1 MASSQPRLPIL
12 PPESADAVQLLPAEA
27 HLALLK
33 AKQAKHGQLYREHHT
48 WELLNCDLIEC
59 DFPGGLAYLP
69 RENSKQPEPY
79 YPASAADV
87 ELTPAETTAALAA
100 GQQLKWGELKFAYY
114 AATATQAGRSQVKQ
128 VATFEQVRTW
138 ALRTAQQVADRRK
151 PSFQF
156 VVDEH
161 NRRLFELLCYYHAG
175 DKQFEILGEAWGFGS
190 LSLEKGNAI
199 FGGVGRG
206 KTITQEVFRHSPSR
220 PYGLVSAR
228 QVSDVFTEDMI
239 ASDGKRPIVSPRQK
253 LYRGTGDTRA
263 LCFDDVAREETKH
276 QYMGNWVYPMQ
287 RVILDRYDAVQR
299 GHLPLWATHLTSNN
313 PLEPADAVP
322 GMPSLT
328 ELYGEPAI
336 DRLYEMC
343 NILTLGGPSRRG

>member
-1 MASSQPRLPIL
+1 
-12 PPESADAVQLLPAEA
+12 VQLLPAEA
-27 HLALLK
+27 HLALEK
-33 AKQAKHGQLYREHHT
+33 AKKAKHGQLYRAHHS
-48 WELLNCDLIEC
+48 WQLLNCDLVESE
-59 DFPGGLAYLP
+59 FEGGLAYVL
-69 RENSKQPEPY
+69 RETSTEPEPY
-79 YPASAADV
+79 YPAKATDV
-87 ELTPAETTAALAA
+87 VLTPAEITAGLLA
-100 GQQLKWGELKFAYY
+100 GQERKLGDLKTAYHL
-114 AATATQAGRSQVKQ
+114 AVATQARQPQVRQ
-128 VATFEQVRTW
+128 VASFEQVRTW

-151 PSFQF
+151 PAFTF
-156 VVDEH
+156 KVDEH

-175 DKQFEILGEAWGFGS
+175 DKQFEILGEAWGFGP

-206 KTITQEVFRHSPSR
+206 KTILQEVFRHSPSR

-228 QVSDVFTEDMI
+228 QVSDVFTEDMT
-239 ASDGKRPIVSPRQK
+239 ASEGKRPIVSPRQK
-253 LYRGTGDTRA
+253 LYRGAGDTRA

-313 PLEPADAVP
+313 PLDPADALP

-343 NILTLGGPSRRG
+343 NILTLGGPTRRG

>member
-1 MASSQPRLPIL
+1 
-12 PPESADAVQLLPAEA
+12 VQLLPAEA
-27 HLALLK
+27 ELALMK
-33 AKQAKHGQLYREHHT
+33 ARAAKHGQLYRAHHT
-48 WELLNCDLIEC
+48 WQVLNCDLVEC
-59 DFPGGLAYLP
+59 DFEGGLGYVLRATST
-69 RENSKQPEPY
+69 EPEPY

-87 ELTPAETTAALAA
+87 VLTPAETTAALQA
-100 GQQLKWGELKFAYY
+100 GQVLKWGELKSSYHL
-114 AATATQAGRSQVKQ
+114 ATLTQARLPQVKQ
-128 VATFEQVRTW
+128 VASYEQVYGW
-138 ALRTAQQVADRRK
+138 AMRSAQFIADRRT
-151 PSFQF
+151 PAFDF

-161 NRRLFELLCYYHAG
+161 NTRVFDLLCFYHAG
-175 DKQFEILGEAWGFGS
+175 DKRFETLGEEWGFGP
-190 LSLEKGNAI
+190 LSLGKGNAL

-206 KTITQEVFRHSPSR
+206 KTILQDVFRQSPSR

-228 QVSDVFTEDMI
+228 KVSDVFTEDMT
-239 ASDGKRPIVSPRQK
+239 ANEGKRPIVSSAQK
-253 LYRGTGDTRA
+253 LYRGLGFDSRC
-263 LCFDDVAREETKH
+263 LCFDDVAREEAKH

-313 PLEPADAVP
+313 PLEPQDATP

-343 NILTLGGPSRRG
+343 NIISLGGPSRRS